1 MKFTLRFLP
10 RSAAACALLALAQLA
25 AYSQDAPTPETHG
38 IVLANMD
45 RSVKPGDDFYRYA
58 NGGWLKRT
66 EIPPDRR
73 YIDPNGLDFDGS
85 NDLSRKRIASLIE
98 EAAKANAPAGSKTRK
113 IVDFY
118 HSYMDEATIEA
129 KGLAPLR
136 PHLDAIA
143 AIRDKQDLA
152 RTLGESLRADVDA
165 LNLDNFHTA
174 NLFGLWVAPGFND
187 PEHYAA
193 YLLQGGVEMPDREYY
208 LSDSESMRDIRAKYQ
223 THVSAMLKLA
233 GFTDPDVRAQH
244 IIELEHAIAEKHIP
258 LADQEDIHKANNT
271 WKQADFVANAPGLD
285 WVEYFRG
292 AGLSGQASFI
302 VWQPSA
308 FTGESA
314 LVASVALDTW
324 KDLLAFHLIE
334 DYASVL
340 PKSFAE
346 ERFDFFGKALSG
358 KTEHRPRWQGG
369 VAMVSS
375 VMDETGNRMLP
386 GRGVLGDAL
395 GQLYAKR
402 YFSPET
408 KAQIEAMVA
417 NIIAAFR
424 RRIDAPSWMDPATK
438 AEAQAKL
445 TTLYVGIGYPET
457 WRDYSSYEVKAD
469 DIFGN
474 LWRGGLFDYHRV
486 VARLGHPVDRRDWCV
501 YPQTIDA
508 CELPLQNAI
517 TFPAA
522 NFQPPYFDPQAP
534 AAVNYGAIGQTIG
547 HEISHTFDTTG
558 SAFDSTGRV
567 RNWWKPAD
575 LAHFKS
581 ATARLAAQYDT
592 YKPFPDL
599 AVNGKQTLNENIAD
613 LAGISAAYDAYR
625 TSLAGKAVPV
635 QNGITGDQQFFLGF
649 AQQWASKSSEAFLR
663 EQVMTDDHSPD
674 QFRPVTV
681 RNLDAWYAAFDVKR
695 GDKLY
700 LAPAD
705 RVRIW

>member
-1 MKFTLRFLP
+1 MRFTLGFLP
-10 RSAAACALLALAQLA
+10 RDTVAYGLLALALLTA
-25 AYSQDAPTPETHG
+25 HSQDALAPETHG
-38 IVLANMD
+38 IVVANMD
-45 RSVKPGDDFYRYA
+45 RSVKPGDDFYGYA

-85 NDLSRKRIASLIE
+85 NDLSRKRIAALIE
-98 EAAKANAPAGSKTRK
+98 EASKANAPAGSTTRK

-143 AIRDKQDLA
+143 AIRDKHDLA
-152 RTLGESLRADVDA
+152 RALGESLRADVDA

-233 GFTDPDVRAQH
+233 GLTDPDLRAQH
-244 IIELEHAIAEKHIP
+244 IIELEHTIAEKHIP
-258 LADQEDIHKANNT
+258 LADQEDIRKANNA
-271 WKQADFVANAPGLD
+271 WKQADFAANAPGLD
-285 WVEYFRG
+285 WAEYFRG
-292 AGLSGQASFI
+292 AGLSGQVSFI
-302 VWQPSA
+302 VWQPTA

-314 LVASVALDTW
+314 LVASTALDTW
-324 KDLLAFHLIE
+324 KDWLVFHLIE

-340 PKSFAE
+340 PKAFADG
-346 ERFDFFGKALSG
+346 RFDFFGKALSG
-358 KTEHRPRWQGG
+358 NTERRPRWQGG

-375 VMDETGNRMLP
+375 VMDETGNRMLA
-386 GRGVLGDAL
+386 GRGVLGDAV
-395 GQLYAKR
+395 GQLYTQR
-402 YFSPET
+402 YFSPEA
-408 KAQIEAMVA
+408 KAHIEAMVA
-417 NIIAAFR
+417 NIIAASR
-424 RRIDAPSWMDPATK
+424 RRIEALAWMDPATK
-438 AEAQAKL
+438 AEAEAKL
-445 TTLYVGIGYPET
+445 STLYVGIGYPET

-474 LWRGGLFDYHRV
+474 LWRGGLFDYHRF
-486 VARLGHPVDRRDWCV
+486 VARLGHPVDRREWCT
-501 YPQTIDA
+501 YPQAVDA

-522 NFQPPYFDPQAP
+522 NFQAPYFDPQAP

-558 SAFDSTGRV
+558 SAFDSTGRM

-625 TSLAGKAVPV
+625 TSLAGKAAPV
-635 QNGITGDQQFFLGF
+635 QNGFTGDQQFFLGF

-681 RNLDAWYAAFDVKR
+681 RNLDAWYAAFDVKP